1 MLRIAL
7 PNKGTLSEPANQML
21 LEAGYTTRHNSRD
34 LSALDVT
41 NNVEFIF
48 LRPRDIATYVAA
60 GTLDLGI
67 TGRDLLIDAD
77 SPAVEVMSLGFAAS
91 TFRLAGPA
99 GLYPRIEDLDGKRVA
114 TSYPTLVSKF
124 LADQGVTVET
134 VRLDGAVEIAVRLG
148 VADAIADVVET
159 GATLRS
165 TGLEIIGDPVL
176 ASEAVLIAPQRSAL
190 AEGASTA
197 KAERGEISDE
207 LDQLIQRLQSVLVA
221 RQYLMI
227 DYNIPVALLAEA
239 TALTPGVESPT
250 ISPLANPDWRAVRA
264 MIPEGHAHQI
274 MDALKRLGAQAILL
288 NKIHACRI

>member
-1 MLRIAL
+1 
-7 PNKGTLSEPANQML
+7 
-21 LEAGYTTRHNSRD
+21 
-34 LSALDVT
+34 
-41 NNVEFIF
+41 
-48 LRPRDIATYVAA
+48 
-60 GTLDLGI
+60 
-67 TGRDLLIDAD
+67 
-77 SPAVEVMSLGFAAS
+77 
-91 TFRLAGPA
+91 

-124 LADQGVTVET
+124 LADRGVTVET

-190 AEGASTA
+190 AEG
-197 KAERGEISDE
+197 GEISDE

-250 ISPLANPDWRAVRA
+250 ISPLANPEWRAVRA